1 MSTKKLSITKSQN
14 KRRTIRHFSEAFKKE
29 KVQLILEKKV
39 TVYQIS
45 DLYKVSRAS
54 VYKWVYKYS
63 HLQPGI
69 TTVVQMES
77 EEQKTNYLQ
86 NRVAELERIIGQK
99 QLEIDLNDKTF
110 ELLSEELGYDVKKKY
125 AQRLLNGSE

>member
-45 DLYKVSRAS
+45 DLYKVSRTS
-54 VYKWVYKYS
+54 VYNWIYKYS
-63 HLQPGI
+63 QLSPQTI
-69 TTVVQMES
+69 TVVQMES
-77 EEQKTNYLQ
+77 EEQKTKILL
-86 NRVAELERIIGQK
+86 NRVAELERIVGQK
-99 QLEIDLNDKTF
+99 QLELDLNIKVF
-110 ELLSEELGYDVKKKY
+110 EYAKEELGYDIKKKY
-125 AQRLLNGSE
+125 EQLSSNGSA